1 MKKLFHTGSLVEIE
15 GFSLLRINGPYTLLA
30 LSSNLATIQTSHYT
44 IEVMA
49 EDLTVDALS
58 EEVAVLTFSSMTKMT
73 ATMLESKETPYGP

>member
-15 GFSLLRINGPYTLLA
+15 GIGSLRISGPYTLLA
-30 LSSNLATIQTSHYT
+30 LTSNLATVQTSHYM
-44 IEVMA
+44 IEVIA

-58 EEVAVLTFSSMTKMT
+58 EEVAVLTFTSMTRMT